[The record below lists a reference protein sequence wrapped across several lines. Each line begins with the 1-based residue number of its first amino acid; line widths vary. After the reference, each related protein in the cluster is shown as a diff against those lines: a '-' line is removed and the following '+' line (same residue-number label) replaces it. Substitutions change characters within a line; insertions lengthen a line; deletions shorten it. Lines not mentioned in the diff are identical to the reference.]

1 MPPEVHSLQT
11 VAIGLWLPNRIDL
24 WYTCAAMKK
33 YFILKLDSYE
43 GEGSSL
49 TVDADGAGSMYVV
62 LNVEGS
68 SAEIVDWGYPT
79 VDDLLA
85 AWDNVTFENVGEF
98 K

>member
-1 MPPEVHSLQT
+1 M
-11 VAIGLWLPNRIDL
+11 I
-24 WYTCAAMKK
+24 KK

-49 TVDADGAGSMYVV
+49 TVDADGTESMYVV
-62 LNVEGS
+62 LIVDGS

-85 AWDNVTFENVGEF
+85 SWDNVTFENIGDF
-98 K
+98 A

>member
-1 MPPEVHSLQT
+1 
-11 VAIGLWLPNRIDL
+11 
-24 WYTCAAMKK
+24 MKK

-43 GEGSSL
+43 DEGSSL
-49 TVDADGAGSMYVV
+49 TVAADWADSMYVV

-85 AWDNVTFENVGEF
+85 AWDNVMCENVGEF

>member
-1 MPPEVHSLQT
+1 
-11 VAIGLWLPNRIDL
+11 
-24 WYTCAAMKK
+24 MKK
-33 YFILKLDSYE
+33 YLIIKLDSYE

-49 TVDADGAGSMYVV
+49 TVDADGADSMYVV
-62 LNVEGS
+62 LCVEDS
-68 SAEIVDWGYPT
+68 SAEIFDWGYPT

>member
-1 MPPEVHSLQT
+1 MPQPKEEEQQKQGVRRGTLTSST
-11 VAIGLWLPNRIDL
+11 RGDV
-24 WYTCAAMKK
+24 MEKK

-49 TVDADGAGSMYVV
+49 TVAADWADSMYVV

-79 VDDLLA
+79 VDDLLS